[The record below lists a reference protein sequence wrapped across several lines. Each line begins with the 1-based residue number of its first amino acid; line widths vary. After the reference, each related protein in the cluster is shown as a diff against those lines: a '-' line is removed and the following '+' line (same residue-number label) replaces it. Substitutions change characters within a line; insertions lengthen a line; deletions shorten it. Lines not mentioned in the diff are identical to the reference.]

1 MARAERGEEGPPGL
15 AGGEPE
21 DRLRPDWEWRRTATT
36 GRSGP
41 PLYALIY
48 DVLREHIVDGSFPP
62 GLVLGEASVARAF
75 QASRVPAAVALR
87 QLKRDGLI
95 RDFDGRGYV
104 TGRGGAPVRLD
115 LLAAGLRVP
124 PALAGDLKVRNRR
137 ERIYPDVEHSVAVCL
152 AYGRFLLNESALAE
166 HYGVSRTVAHE
177 VLTRLERTGLVTQD
191 VNQRWYA
198 GPLTAELLRE
208 HYEMR
213 WLLEPIALGQASPM
227 LAAEEIA
234 AKLQRAEQASRDRQK
249 PAELERL
256 EHDLHVDIVLRCEN
270 RQLRETIRRSQLPI
284 IATHSTFE
292 HEQDPHE
299 IETMVAEH
307 VAILSALNAGR
318 RADAMAALEAHL
330 RRSLQ
335 PNIELLRK
343 LAPLPQGRRPP
354 YLVPV
359 ALPSSS

>member
-1 MARAERGEEGPPGL
+1 MA
-15 AGGEPE
+15 
-21 DRLRPDWEWRRTATT
+21 RTATASA
-36 GRSGP
+36 GASGA
-41 PLYALIY
+41 PLYAVIY

-75 QASRVPAAVALR
+75 QAGRMPAAVALR
-87 QLKRDGLI
+87 QLKRDGLVS
-95 RDFDGRGYV
+95 DFDGRGYL
-104 TGRGGAPVRLD
+104 TGRGAAPVRRD
-115 LLAAGLRVP
+115 LVEAGLRL
-124 PALAGDLKVRNRR
+124 PAARAGAAKIRNRR

-152 AYGRFLLNESALAE
+152 PYGRFLLTESALAE
-166 HYGVSRTVAHE
+166 HCGVSRTVAHE

-191 VNQRWYA
+191 MTQRWYA

-213 WLLEPIALGQASPM
+213 WLLEPIALGQALPM
-227 LAAEEIA
+227 LDGQEIA
-234 AKLQRAEQASRDRQK
+234 AKLQRAKDARRGRQK
-249 PAELERL
+249 PAALERL

-307 VAILSALNAGR
+307 IAILTALRAGR

-335 PNIELLRK
+335 PNIELLRR
-343 LAPLPQGRRPP
+343 LGPLPEDHRPP

-359 ALPSSS
+359 